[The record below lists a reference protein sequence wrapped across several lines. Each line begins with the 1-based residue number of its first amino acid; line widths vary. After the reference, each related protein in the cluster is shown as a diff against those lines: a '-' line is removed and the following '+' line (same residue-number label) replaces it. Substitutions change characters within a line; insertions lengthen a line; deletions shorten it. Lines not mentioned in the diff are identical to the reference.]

1 MQYLTPPS
9 HLHQISIS
17 SHKYNHQILW
27 KKLGN
32 TKNIVIEVLAKIC
45 AAMSCT
51 LDNIVEMVPE
61 DNWR

>member
-1 MQYLTPPS
+1 MINKEKKDLKENVFIDNTTM
-9 HLHQISIS
+9 
-17 SHKYNHQILW
+17 